1 MVKLTIEIEVPDEME
16 GALMDLGWTID
27 DQDKARE
34 MMLDLLEGTAEIAA
48 ERDGQDSTTAMA
60 YSELRDWMYQ
70 HDGPTSKVNG
80 HSITL

>member
-27 DQDKARE
+27 DQDLAR
-34 MMLDLLEGTAEIAA
+34 DLMTRTLEGIAEIAA
-48 ERDGQDSTTAMA
+48 ERDGEDWIQQLACK
-60 YSELRDWMYQ
+60 ELAEWMRE